1 MFHRLP
7 TSLISL
13 AKSMSKPLYIVGG
26 AVRDHLIGFKN
37 QIADWDI
44 CSPMLAEDFAEIA
57 TSHGFTVNAVYR
69 NTGTVKLRDQERTE
83 FEFSSFRS
91 DEYVRGVHTP
101 ANVFFTNNIT
111 LDARRRDFTCNA
123 VYYDV
128 AAQTYVD
135 PLDGISAIQEQRL
148 TTVAPAKKVFG
159 EDGLRL
165 MRLARQAAQL
175 GFSPDR
181 ECLLGAKENA
191 ALIEDIS
198 PERIYTELTAILAA
212 DEKHG
217 LIGGPYQG
225 LKLLDEIGVFE
236 RIFPELAL
244 GKGMA
249 QRADFHKYD
258 VLEHSLRAVKYAP
271 PHIRLAALLHDVGKP
286 FCMQRDGKYHEHPVE
301 GEKLA
306 QNALTRLKAP
316 KKTVERVCSLVKWHM
331 YDLDCKT
338 NENKLRRFFVTNY
351 DLLEDLLLLKQADFS
366 ACMDE
371 TRDAPTCARWRN
383 LLDKM
388 QKENVPFTLK
398 QLAVKGNDLLT
409 LGVESKQVASLL
421 HALLMHVACNPK
433 DNEKTRLLRLAT
445 GIEKGLKAKIPPTV
459 SK

>member
-1 MFHRLP
+1 MFTLLP
-7 TSLISL
+7 NSLISL
-13 AKSMSKPLYIVGG
+13 AKILPKPLYIVGG
-26 AVRDHLIGFKN
+26 AVRDYLIGFENEKP
-37 QIADWDI
+37 DWDI
-44 CSPMLAEDFAEIA
+44 CSPMLAEDFANIA
-57 TSHGFTVNAVYR
+57 TAQGFTVNAVYR
-69 NTGTVKLRDQERTE
+69 NTGTVKLRDQVNNE

-101 ANVFFTNNIT
+101 ANVFFTDDIS

-128 AAQTYVD
+128 SAQTYVD
-135 PLDGISAIQEQRL
+135 PLDGISAIKEKRL

-175 GFSPDR
+175 GFSPDC
-181 ECLLGAKENA
+181 ECLLGARENA
-191 ALIEDIS
+191 ALIDDIS

-217 LIGGPYQG
+217 LVGGAYRG
-225 LKLLDEIGVFE
+225 LKLLDEIDVFE

-271 PHIRLAALLHDVGKP
+271 PQMRLAALLHDVGKP

-301 GEKLA
+301 GERLA
-306 QNALTRLKAP
+306 RNVLTRLKAP
-316 KKTVERVCSLVKWHM
+316 KKTVERICALVKWHM

-338 NENKLRRFFVTNY
+338 SENKLRRFFVTNY
-351 DLLEDLLLLKQADFS
+351 DILNDLLLLKQADFS

-371 TRDAPTCARWRN
+371 TCDAPTCVRWEN
-383 LLDKM
+383 LLEKM

-398 QLAVKGNDLLT
+398 QLDVNGNDLLT
-409 LGVESKQVASLL
+409 LGIQPNQVASFL

-433 DNEKTRLLRLAT
+433 DNEKARLLRLAV
-445 GIEKGLKAKIPPTV
+445 GMEKGLKVKMPPTV